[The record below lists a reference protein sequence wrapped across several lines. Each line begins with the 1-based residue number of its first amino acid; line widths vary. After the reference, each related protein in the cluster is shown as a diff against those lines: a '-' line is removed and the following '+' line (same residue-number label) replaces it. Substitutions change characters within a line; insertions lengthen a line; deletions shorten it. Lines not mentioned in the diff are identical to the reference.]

1 VFQKENT
8 EKKEILRMWR
18 HEADKPTA
26 GQHGHV
32 NGEQQEVQEKKR
44 NQRSQRRGQYREV
57 HAIGN
62 IGQQMKVPL
71 FLTLALDWGE
81 WPI

>member
-1 VFQKENT
+1 
-8 EKKEILRMWR
+8 MWR
-18 HEADKPTA
+18 HVADKPAA

-32 NGEQQEVQEKKR
+32 NGEQQEVQEKKQNQR
-44 NQRSQRRGQYREV
+44 NQNRGQYREI
-57 HAIGN
+57 HARRN
-62 IGQQMKVPL
+62 IGQQMKVKL

>member
-1 VFQKENT
+1 
-8 EKKEILRMWR
+8 MWR
-18 HEADKPTA
+18 HEADKPAA

-32 NGEQQEVQEKKR
+32 NAKQQEVQEKKR
-44 NQRSQRRGQYREV
+44 NQRKQKRGQYREV
-57 HAIGN
+57 HDRRN
-62 IGQQMKVPL
+62 IGQQMKAPL